1 MGGVCAGE
9 ETMATILLVDDEPL
23 QASFL
28 KSALERYF
36 DDVQRVPDAAEALC
50 MVEQPGFAGKLG
62 LVIAGHHAAGFG
74 GPAFVHELQDRLP
87 ALNVVV
93 IGNDGESSTDYAG
106 NKVYFL
112 PNQSEVEELAAIS
125 GFLLEVG
132 ARAA

>member
-1 MGGVCAGE
+1 MEASVPGE

-23 QASFL
+23 QASFR

-50 MVEQPGFAGKLG
+50 MVEQPGFARKLG
-62 LVIAGHHAAGFG
+62 LVIAGHHAPGFG
-74 GPAFVHELQDRLP
+74 GPAFVHELHDRLP

-93 IGNDGESSTDYAG
+93 IGNNGELPTDYRD

-112 PNQSEVEELAAIS
+112 PNQAEVDELAAIS
-125 GFLLEVG
+125 GFLLEQRN
-132 ARAA
+132 RAA

>member
-1 MGGVCAGE
+1 MPGE

-23 QASFL
+23 QASFR

-50 MVEQPGFAGKLG
+50 MVEQPGFARKLG
-62 LVIAGHHAAGFG
+62 LVIAGHHAPGFG
-74 GPAFVHELQDRLP
+74 GPAFVHELHDRLP

-93 IGNDGESSTDYAG
+93 IGNNGELPTDYRD

-112 PNQSEVEELAAIS
+112 PNQAEVDELAAIS
-125 GFLLEVG
+125 GFLLEQRN
-132 ARAA
+132 RAA